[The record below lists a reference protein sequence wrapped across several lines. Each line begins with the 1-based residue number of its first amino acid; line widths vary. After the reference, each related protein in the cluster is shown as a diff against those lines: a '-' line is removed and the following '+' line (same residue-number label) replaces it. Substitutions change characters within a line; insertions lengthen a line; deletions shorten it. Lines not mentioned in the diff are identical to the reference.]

1 MKCFIIFFYLIPI
14 IGFSQIQNI
23 DKLSKDKVLVEENIK
38 FWNDSLKRIQKALDI
53 EIEKVTIS
61 NNQILFTK
69 RGAVLRIGSGAL
81 SEIIVELPVNTKIY
95 LISKEEAYLKVNS
108 EYGEGYVFQY
118 YTNYSKSK
126 AAQNSISPSTN
137 SLTKEK
143 SSNPPTS
150 SYKSSTRTKSYS
162 TSRRY
167 IRGPRGGCY
176 YINSNGNK
184 TYVDRSLCN

>member
-14 IGFSQIQNI
+14 IGFSQTQSI
-23 DKLSKDKVLVEENIK
+23 DKLSKDKILVEENIK

-69 RGAVLRIGSGAL
+69 RGAVLRIGPRAL

-126 AAQNSISPSTN
+126 AVQNSISPSTS

-143 SSNPPTS
+143 SSNPAS